1 VIIFKLITGL
11 VALVTLGLTGYLY
24 QLLEQGNYLEQ
35 AAEMSGES
43 VLTFHIA
50 SAVVIAWLIFCL
62 IKKVI
67 STTLVVIFLVLA
79 LGVEGS
85 FLSMNLSGDI
95 NVITD
100 NFSQKALS
108 SAKEL
113 LDKVKT
119 K

>member
-1 VIIFKLITGL
+1 MIIFKLITGF
-11 VALVTLGLTGYLY
+11 VTIVTLGLTGYLY
-24 QLLEQGNYLEQ
+24 QLLDKTNYLEQ

-50 SAVVIAWLIFCL
+50 AAVVIAWLIFCL

-67 STTLVVIFLVLA
+67 STALLVTILVLV

-85 FLSMNLSGDI
+85 FLSMNLSGNIQDI
-95 NVITD
+95 TETSAKEIVD
-100 NFSQKALS
+100 

-113 LDKVKT
+113 LE
-119 K
+119 